1 MWRLKQI
8 ACFTPPGPQQA
19 VLSRDDLAQQAQAQ
33 SLLDAAQYQAQALIE
48 QAQEEARQIRQQA
61 EADAISICED
71 AQARFWQQ
79 AQPLFDDWQ
88 QQREAQQRQVVELAS
103 RLLAE
108 GLSHCLAQVP
118 PQDRLQALLTQ
129 LLNRCAPEIQA
140 TLCCAPSQQPTLAA
154 WLSERPALR
163 WRLAPDE
170 GLPPESLRLVTDQG
184 EMAIDWRTF
193 CQALGAEG

>member
-88 QQREAQQRQVVELAS
+88 QQREAQQRRGGRTGQPPAGRGAVALSGAGAAAGS
-103 RLLAE
+103 PAGAADPAAE
-108 GLSHCLAQVP
+108 PLRAGNP
-118 PQDRLQALLTQ
+118 GDALLRAFSAADTGGPGSA
-129 LLNRCAPEIQA
+129 NVRRCAGGWR
-140 TLCCAPSQQPTLAA
+140 PTKGCRRRACG
-154 WLSERPALR
+154 W
-163 WRLAPDE
+163 
-170 GLPPESLRLVTDQG
+170 
-184 EMAIDWRTF
+184 
-193 CQALGAEG
+193 